1 MKAALNNWFA
11 ARQWK
16 PFPFQRAV
24 WKHHAAGRQ
33 GLIHAATGT
42 GKTYAAWFA
51 ALQTPPG
58 DHLRVL
64 WITPL
69 RALASDTL
77 AALRAPVDELGLPWR
92 VEARTGD
99 TSSADRQKQ
108 RRRVPNALVTT
119 PESLSVM
126 LSGDNAQDLFRHLDM
141 VVVDEWHEQ
150 LGSKRG
156 VQTELALA
164 RLRSWAPGLRVWA
177 LSATIG
183 NLDEALA
190 VLLGPEVTGG
200 LIVQGHQ
207 PKKVVIDSL
216 LPETMDRFPW
226 AGHLGASLLG
236 QVVRELQAV
245 RSALVFTNTRSQ
257 AESWYQLLLEACPEF
272 AGEIAL
278 HHGSLSREIREWVEA
293 ALRQGRLRCVVCTS
307 SLDLGVDFTAVERIL
322 QIGSPKGIARL
333 LQRAGRSGHQPGA
346 TSRATVVPAHAFE
359 LVEACAAR
367 EYIKLGWLESRT
379 PLEKPLDVLVQH
391 MVTVACGEGFV
402 SESLFREVRGT
413 YAYRGLTW
421 KEWEWAL
428 RFVSVGGEA
437 LGAYPR
443 FQKLVQ
449 NEAGRW
455 LAANAAIVL
464 QHRLNIGTITAD
476 SALQVKLMNGTQL
489 GSIEETFV
497 AGLKPGQA
505 FVFGGKTLEVV
516 SMKEMTVFV
525 RATATANGVVPRWM
539 GSRMAISSLLA
550 AAVRQKLDEASQGA
564 YRGAEMRA
572 VRPVLQTQ
580 SQLSV
585 IPRADELLIET
596 LLTREGCHAFLY
608 PFEGLLVHEG
618 LATLLAY
625 RLTKRR
631 PQSITT
637 MASEYGLELFSR
649 DPLAM
654 VEACAEGLFSPVDL
668 DEDIGASVNA
678 AELARRQFREI
689 ARVSGLTVQNQP
701 RQQQNSRQ
709 LQASAGL
716 LYDVLVQYD
725 LANLL
730 IEQARREVLETQLES
745 KRLANTLARI
755 AASRI
760 VHVSLERGSPLSF
773 PLMVDRLRG
782 SAVSSEMLLDRIRKM
797 QARLEKVA
805 S

>member
-1 MKAALNNWFA
+1 MTADLRAWFA
-11 ARQWK
+11 VRNWK
-16 PFPFQRAV
+16 PFAFQRAV
-24 WKHHAAGRQ
+24 WKHHAAGQQ

-51 ALQTPPG
+51 ALQKDPG

-69 RALASDTL
+69 RALATDTL
-77 AALRAPVDELGLPWR
+77 AALRVPVEELGLPWR

-99 TSSADRQKQ
+99 TSSATRQKQ
-108 RRRVPNALVTT
+108 RRRMPNALVTT

-164 RLRSWAPGLRVWA
+164 RLRSWSPRMRVWG

-183 NLDEALA
+183 NLEEALA
-190 VLLGPEVTGG
+190 VLLGPEVGGG
-200 LIVQGHQ
+200 LIVQGQQ

-216 LPETMDRFPW
+216 LPSTMDRFPW
-226 AGHLGASLLG
+226 AGHLGATLLG
-236 QVVRELQAV
+236 QVVKELQAV
-245 RSALVFTNTRSQ
+245 RTALVFTNTRSQ
-257 AESWYQLLLEACPEF
+257 AETWYQLLLEACPEF

-278 HHGSLSREIREWVEA
+278 HHGSLSREVREWVEE
-293 ALRQGRLRCVVCTS
+293 ALRLGRLRCVVCTS

-367 EYIKLGWLESRT
+367 EYIKRGLLESRI

-391 MVTVACGEGFV
+391 MVTVSCSDGFV
-402 SESLFREVRGT
+402 SENLFREVRST
-413 YAYRGLTW
+413 YAYRDLTW

-449 NEAGRW
+449 NDEGRW
-455 LAANAAIVL
+455 IPANAAIVL
-464 QHRLNIGTITAD
+464 QHRMNIGTITAD
-476 SALQVKLMNGTQL
+476 STLQVKFLTGTHI
-489 GSIEETFV
+489 GSIEEYFV

-516 SMKEMTVFV
+516 SLKEMTVFV
-525 RATATANGVVPRWM
+525 RAATAAKGVVPRWM
-539 GSRMAISSLLA
+539 GSRMAITSLLST
-550 AAVRQKLDEASQGA
+550 AVRQKLDEASKGTF
-564 YRGAEMRA
+564 RGAEMRA
-572 VRPVLQTQ
+572 IRPVLELQR
-580 SQLSV
+580 QLSV
-585 IPRADELLIET
+585 IPGAGELLIET
-596 LLTREGCHAFLY
+596 LMARDGCHVFLY

-625 RLTKRR
+625 RVTRMR

-649 DPLAM
+649 DPIAIA
-654 VEACAEGLFSPVDL
+654 EACDEGLFSPENL
-668 DEDIGASVNA
+668 EEDIGASVNA
-678 AELARRQFREI
+678 AELGRRQFREI
-689 ARVSGLTVQNQP
+689 ARVSGLTIQNNP
-701 RQQQNSRQ
+701 RQVRNSRQ

-730 IEQARREVLETQLES
+730 VEQARREVLETQLEA
-745 KRLANTLARI
+745 KRLRATLARI
-755 AASRI
+755 SESRI

-773 PLMVDRLRG
+773 PLLVDRMRG
-782 SAVSSEMLLDRIRKM
+782 SAVSSEQLLDRIRKM
-797 QARLEKVA
+797 QARVERVA